1 MLILCRYLITLN
13 SIMEYLKKTL
23 FFNLLLTV
31 LAVASCSRENDDV
44 IPDVYVDFTI
54 DLMDP
59 EFSSLLVIGVS
70 DTVDAST
77 NNWGSRAAGYD
88 DNGIIIYSGPD
99 DYYAYDRTCPY
110 DLSVSGLSVQVTTD
124 MASIAECP
132 ECGTRYALS
141 AYGTPVSGPG
151 KYPLKNYATSFD
163 QNRYIEVWNGRNK

>member
-1 MLILCRYLITLN
+1 MLILRVNLITLN
-13 SIMEYLKKTL
+13 SIMAYLRKTL
-23 FFNLLLTV
+23 FFNLLLTI
-31 LAVASCSRENDDV
+31 LAAASCGRENDDV

-54 DLMDP
+54 DLLDP

-88 DNGIIIYSGPD
+88 YNGIIIYSGPD
-99 DYYAYDRTCPY
+99 DYYAYDRTCPH
-110 DLSVSGLSVQVTTD
+110 DFSVSGLSIQIKTD

-132 ECGTRYALS
+132 VCGTRFALS

-151 KYPLKNYATSFD
+151 KYPLKNYTTSFD
-163 QNRYIEVWNGRNK
+163 QSRYIEVWNGRK

>member
-1 MLILCRYLITLN
+1 MLILRLNLITLN
-13 SIMEYLKKTL
+13 SIMAYLRKTL
-23 FFNLLLTV
+23 FLNLLLTI
-31 LAVASCSRENDDV
+31 LAAASCGRENDDV

-54 DLMDP
+54 DLLDP

-88 DNGIIIYSGPD
+88 YNGIIIYSGPD
-99 DYYAYDRTCPY
+99 DYYAYDRTCPH
-110 DLSVSGLSVQVTTD
+110 DFSVSGLSIQIKTD

-132 ECGTRYALS
+132 VCGTRFALS

-151 KYPLKNYATSFD
+151 KYPLKNYTTSFD
-163 QNRYIEVWNGRNK
+163 QSRYIEVWNGRK

>member
-1 MLILCRYLITLN
+1 MA
-13 SIMEYLKKTL
+13 YLKKTL
-23 FFNLLLTV
+23 FFQLLLTM
-31 LAVASCSRENDDV
+31 LAAGSCSRENDDV

-59 EFSSLLVIGVS
+59 QFSSLLVIGVS
-70 DTVDAST
+70 DTVDSST
-77 NNWGSRAAGYD
+77 NNWGFRSAGYD

-99 DYYAYDRTCPY
+99 DYNAYDRTCPH
-110 DLSVSGLSVQVTTD
+110 DFAVNGLSVKIKTD

-141 AYGTPVSGPG
+141 AYGTPISGPG

-163 QNRYIEVWNGRNK
+163 QNRYIEVWNGRKK